1 MSGLASGYASLHRCP
16 VIRRIEDFVY
26 LQDTAGQEKYRALAS
41 SYYRGAQGAILGI
54 FMLPVWIQHL
64 DSNASVVI
72 QCTMFPTG
80 TPLRPSFGG
89 TGNLKPTFL
98 NLSSRSSLVTRLTRS
113 VVRRLRSTPPS
124 TLTQESSREV
134 STFEGEA
141 FARRMNAL
149 FIETSAKTAVGVS
162 EAFREVVEKILDTPE
177 LWTPSQ
183 HAGTSDSMTDGVD
196 LNPNKPQSRGG
207 CAC

>member
-1 MSGLASGYASLHRCP
+1 MEGYAA
-16 VIRRIEDFVY
+16 
-26 LQDTAGQEKYRALAS
+26 AGFFRSDSHVPATNCRALKGRSWGYQIVRHACVFLLP
-41 SYYRGAQGAILGI
+41 RGTRRYLRYLYAT
-54 FMLPVWIQHL
+54 HL
-64 DSNASVVI
+64 DPTSRAAVI

-89 TGNLKPTFL
+89 TGNSKPTFL
-98 NLSSRSSLVTRLTRS
+98 NLSSRSSLVTRLMRS
-113 VVRRLRSTPPS
+113 VVRRLRSTSPS
-124 TLTQESSREV
+124 TLTQESSWEV
-134 STFEGEA
+134 STLEGEA

-162 EAFREVVEKILDTPE
+162 ETFREVVEKILDTPE

-183 HAGTSDSMTDGVD
+183 HAGTSHSMPDGVD